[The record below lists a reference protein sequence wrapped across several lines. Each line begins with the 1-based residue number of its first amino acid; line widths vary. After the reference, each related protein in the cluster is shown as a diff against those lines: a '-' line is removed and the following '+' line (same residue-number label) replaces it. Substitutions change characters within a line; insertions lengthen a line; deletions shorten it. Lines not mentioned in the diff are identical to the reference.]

1 MDDDISQPIAIELA
15 FRKSTAPTPDPNKSV
30 LFVSKMSDPVHGGL
44 SGSMRVREIA
54 QLKDD
59 VVNKRMDVLEPDCSF
74 RYHNTYTCYKQYTDW
89 RKLPSCSNLQI
100 DEDVSVSI
108 DNEDVD
114 VLSHFVHN
122 SSTRSANI
130 PRPGPSTN
138 IDPMYIDCVI

>member
-1 MDDDISQPIAIELA
+1 MPRCRIFHGRDSG
-15 FRKSTAPTPDPNKSV
+15 RKC
-30 LFVSKMSDPVHGGL
+30 
-44 SGSMRVREIA
+44 VREIA
-54 QLKDD
+54 HLKDD

-108 DNEDVD
+108 DNEVVD
-114 VLSHFVHN
+114 DLSHFVHN
-122 SSTRSANI
+122 SSTRSANM

-138 IDPMYIDCVI
+138 IDTIYIDYVICGSDRLLIKGKRV